1 MSSRRFVL
9 FLYICIIASMFFAC
23 SPAKPMETAPTN
35 SNIPAKL
42 DENQNSI
49 GLKLVTPVDS
59 SGVGAG
65 NEIGYY
71 DLLYRGMGANILYT
85 DYATKQCV
93 YLSSQVSSTH
103 QDETDLIWIPSV
115 DGGIEPFLSGDKLYM
130 RVIGMPGDSDGSGT
144 PGKIMEMNLDG
155 SERRDLFTLQSGE
168 TFTQNAIASN
178 GTYFFCLINRVQ
190 AGDAIWNKSLIKIDA
205 KTGQSETIYDFDL
218 PVYIVGAFDDILV
231 LKTIEIP
238 SLEELFNSETS
249 SQTIASQVHTLYT
262 FAINTSSL
270 QQVKKWKQIELS
282 GACQDNTFCYLN
294 FEDLSVYRL
303 DISTGDT
310 QKVCDGF
317 PACDPEHTNLL
328 GFFDSHLQFEVMDLS
343 NIQPDGSGVERYQY
357 AVDLDKGEIMAQT
370 LFIQESEDTMP
381 SVYHIM
387 AETEDYFLVHY
398 ATTTKVVESIV
409 SDGTIGTEQISLA
422 KNALIKKSDYWS
434 NINNIIPISD
444 ENL

>member
-103 QDETDLIWIPSV
+103 QDETDLSWIPSV

-168 TFTQNAIASN
+168 TFTQNAIGN
-178 GTYFFCLINRVQ
+178 
-190 AGDAIWNKSLIKIDA
+190 
-205 KTGQSETIYDFDL
+205 
-218 PVYIVGAFDDILV
+218 PVPANAHV
-231 LKTIEIP
+231 E
-238 SLEELFNSETS
+238 N
-249 SQTIASQVHTLYT
+249 
-262 FAINTSSL
+262 
-270 QQVKKWKQIELS
+270 
-282 GACQDNTFCYLN
+282 NTFIVELDYTSVTYPVTYGIQLYSDTEFKKYFYSGGWESYVAPWNYTLALTPREWRTEFLDETAKALRWSAVYNSSFRQETHYWVNETGIYNQFYCHVNIAGLKPTWHLEPLRPDYGYGYT
-294 FEDLSVYRL
+294 LSM
-303 DISTGDT
+303 G
-310 QKVCDGF
+310 CN
-317 PACDPEHTNLL
+317 PE
-328 GFFDSHLQFEVMDLS
+328 
-343 NIQPDGSGVERYQY
+343 
-357 AVDLDKGEIMAQT
+357 
-370 LFIQESEDTMP
+370 
-381 SVYHIM
+381 
-387 AETEDYFLVHY
+387 
-398 ATTTKVVESIV
+398 
-409 SDGTIGTEQISLA
+409 
-422 KNALIKKSDYWS
+422 
-434 NINNIIPISD
+434 
-444 ENL
+444 

>member
-1 MSSRRFVL
+1 
-9 FLYICIIASMFFAC
+9 
-23 SPAKPMETAPTN
+23 
-35 SNIPAKL
+35 
-42 DENQNSI
+42 
-49 GLKLVTPVDS
+49 
-59 SGVGAG
+59 
-65 NEIGYY
+65 
-71 DLLYRGMGANILYT
+71 
-85 DYATKQCV
+85 
-93 YLSSQVSSTH
+93 
-103 QDETDLIWIPSV
+103 
-115 DGGIEPFLSGDKLYM
+115 
-130 RVIGMPGDSDGSGT
+130 MPGDSDGSGT

-328 GFFDSHLQFEVMDLS
+328 GFLIVIS
-343 NIQPDGSGVERYQY
+343 NS
-357 AVDLDKGEIMAQT
+357 K
-370 LFIQESEDTMP
+370 
-381 SVYHIM
+381 
-387 AETEDYFLVHY
+387 
-398 ATTTKVVESIV
+398 
-409 SDGTIGTEQISLA
+409 
-422 KNALIKKSDYWS
+422 
-434 NINNIIPISD
+434 
-444 ENL
+444 